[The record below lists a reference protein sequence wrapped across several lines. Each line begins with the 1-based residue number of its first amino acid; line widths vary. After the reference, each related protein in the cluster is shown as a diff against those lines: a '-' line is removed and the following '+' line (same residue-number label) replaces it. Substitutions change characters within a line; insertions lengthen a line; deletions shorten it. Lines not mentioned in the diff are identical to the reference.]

1 MELGSMRQSQQR
13 KVIHFSS
20 GETLEEDD
28 SEEETAEQP
37 HRDPL
42 NKAGMDNLSWRRY
55 AWFWGTQVM
64 IKSLQTCDFVG
75 GKLAGFL
82 GLTRAK
88 YQYAIDEYQRVQKAP
103 TPAPPRTQKDK
114 QLRKSEREETLLSHT
129 ETSAYGT
136 TLKTTS
142 EE

>member
-1 MELGSMRQSQQR
+1 MDKTDADNQYSGKEMELGSMRQSQQR

-42 NKAGMDNLSWRRY
+42 NKDNLSWRRY
-55 AWFWGTQVM
+55 ACFHLPTA
-64 IKSLQTCDFVG
+64 CDFVG

-88 YQYAIDEYQRVQKAP
+88 YQYAIDEYQRVQKVRHIRIYWYVLTTTAV
-103 TPAPPRTQKDK
+103 TF
-114 QLRKSEREETLLSHT
+114 LS
-129 ETSAYGT
+129 SPF
-136 TLKTTS
+136 S
-142 EE
+142 PFPSVI

>member
-1 MELGSMRQSQQR
+1 MRQSQQR

-20 GETLEEDD
+20 GETMEEDD
-28 SEEETAEQP
+28 SEEETEAEQP
-37 HRDPL
+37 HRDIF

-75 GKLAGFL
+75 GKLAGLL
-82 GLTRAK
+82 GLTLAK
-88 YQYAIDEYQRVQKAP
+88 YQYAIDEYQRQK
-103 TPAPPRTQKDK
+103 
-114 QLRKSEREETLLSHT
+114 EREETLLSHT